1 MSAVSLQER
10 CREKGGSFDKL
21 DASYEEKCGKTFM
34 FDSDLG
40 ADDENEDGKV
50 AIDETKKITR
60 SREEPVTACTSCT
73 VSL

>member
-1 MSAVSLQER
+1 MSAISLQER
-10 CREKGGSFDKL
+10 GREKGGSFDEL
-21 DASYEEKCGKTFM
+21 DASYEEKRGKTFM

-60 SREEPVTACTSCT
+60 SREEPVTACTSFA